1 MSEDGGRFGATC
13 PRCDAPID
21 GGEDACPECD
31 LTFIDEEGGLSDDA
45 IDAMMADV
53 DLSMPEDGPV
63 RGSFLPGW
71 IRLFVGL
78 AIALPLAPVVTLVAV
93 AVTPL
98 PTWAAVVVFTLAWL
112 VSGYRLARYSVPTLI
127 VATGLVATGV
137 VLTGT
142 PLFVAGGRALLGTD
156 PGDVGALGTNVA
168 AAGELFALVG
178 VVVLA
183 VGLLVRR
190 HALATRARWRRQR
203 EDPEAFVDHH
213 RSRTRDDERSG

>member
-1 MSEDGGRFGATC
+1 MSDDGGRFGASC

-21 GGEDACPECD
+21 GGEQACPECE
-31 LTFIDEEGGLSDDA
+31 LTFIDEDGGLSDDA
-45 IDAMMADV
+45 VDAMMADV
-53 DLSMPEDGPV
+53 DVSMPEAGLGRGP
-63 RGSFLPGW
+63 FLPGW

-78 AIALPLAPVVTLVAV
+78 AITLPLAPVVALVAV
-93 AVTPL
+93 AIAPL

-112 VSGYRLARYSVPTLI
+112 VPGYRLARHSVPTLI
-127 VATGLVATGV
+127 VANGLVTIGV

-156 PGDVGALGTNVA
+156 PADVGALGTNVT

-183 VGLLVRR
+183 VGILVRR

-203 EDPEAFVDHH
+203 EDPEAFLA
-213 RSRTRDDERSG
+213 RRDTEEDRHEE